1 MARLAHL
8 FTICLAALALT
19 AAAATGAPA
28 KPGATTGGATNVLT
42 QSARV
47 SATISPN
54 GADTTYYFQYGTTSG
69 YGQATTPL
77 TVTGTGSHKVFADLA
92 GLTPATKYHYRILA
106 SNSAGAA
113 TGADRT
119 FTTRRQPLGINFG
132 ALPNPVRFGGGT
144 TLLGQVT
151 GTGSGGANVTIQARQ
166 FPYVEPFRPVG
177 NTLIA
182 DGEGR
187 FSLPVL
193 TVPFATQYRALVAGK
208 STSAIVG
215 VSVVPRISTQVVT
228 RVRRGARVTFHGL
241 LTPALPGTPMA
252 IQRRNSKGGWTLIGG
267 MVSRT
272 YSTTRSKYR
281 KRVRITSTGIYRVY
295 AGVSD
300 GRFVPG
306 TGREIRI
313 VARR

>member
-1 MARLAHL
+1 M
-8 FTICLAALALT
+8 
-19 AAAATGAPA
+19 
-28 KPGATTGGATNVLT
+28 LT

-47 SATISPN
+47 SATVSPN
-54 GADTTYYFQYGTTSG
+54 GADTTYYFQFGTTSG
-69 YGQATTPL
+69 YGQTTPPL
-77 TVTGTGSHKVFADLA
+77 TVAGSGSHKVFADLA

-106 SNSAGAA
+106 SNSAGAS

-119 FTTRRQPLGINFG
+119 FTTRRQPLGIDFG

-151 GTGSGGANVTIQARQ
+151 GTGSAGANVTIQARS
-166 FPYVEPFRPVG
+166 FPYTEPFRPAG
-177 NTLIA
+177 NTLVA
-182 DGEGR
+182 DGQGR

-193 TVPFATQYRALVAGK
+193 TVPFATQYRAVVAGR

-228 RVRRGARVTFHGL
+228 RVHRGARVTFHGL
-241 LTPALPGTPMA
+241 ITPALPGTPMA

-272 YSTTRSKYR
+272 YTAARSKYR

-306 TGREIRI
+306 TGREVRI